1 MTQVQE
7 LQWNSSEQVGARL
20 LEVVLLALVTR
31 SLEVLFILGK
41 LCLHLYASQTGA
53 DITLVHSSPFV
64 EFTTPHLHFEL
75 KASTGTFEHEV
86 LMLEADDLQGCK
98 GVPGVRENALPKQ
111 RHEAKIK

>member
-53 DITLVHSSPFV
+53 DITASALVTFCRVHDSSP
-64 EFTTPHLHFEL
+64 
-75 KASTGTFEHEV
+75 
-86 LMLEADDLQGCK
+86 
-98 GVPGVRENALPKQ
+98 AL
-111 RHEAKIK
+111 